1 MYLRNHNPR
10 TPLPDASMNAQVNT
24 RVNTTP
30 LTLTEFVNIAYDR
43 ADPAHD
49 AVHAWKVLDNAR
61 EIACNMTLSPEED
74 AIFDWVMAGH
84 DAGDHKRPIADR
96 LSDEELTKIYTDRFG
111 PELAEA
117 IVEIHQN
124 CSWSKRLTRKTV
136 KYETLMKILQDADWI
151 EAIGAIGLQRCID
164 FTTCMMPGAT
174 SAEIS
179 AAVCKHIR
187 EKLLLIPTEL
197 NFDQSREIADVQPL
211 LIFLADNEVIG
222 Q

>member
-1 MYLRNHNPR
+1 MNP
-10 TPLPDASMNAQVNT
+10 TALEHPTNSHVNT
-24 RVNTTP
+24 VP
-30 LTLTEFVNIAYDR
+30 LTLSEFVSIAYAR
-43 ADPAHD
+43 HDPAHD
-49 AVHAWKVLDNAR
+49 ADHAWKVLDNAESIR
-61 EIACNMTLSPEED
+61 KMGTVKLSPEED

-84 DAGDHKRPIADR
+84 DAGDHKMPVDSR

-111 PELAEA
+111 NELAAA

-124 CSWSKRLTRKTV
+124 CSWSKRLTRKPV

-151 EAIGAIGLQRCID
+151 EAIGAVGLQRCID
-164 FTTCMMPGAT
+164 FTTHAMPGAT
-174 SAEIS
+174 PVEIA

-187 EKLLLIPTEL
+187 EKLLLIPAEL

-211 LIFLADNEVIG
+211 LKFLADNEVIE